1 MSPEPPPE
9 VPERTE
15 GRDAPAA
22 IWSWLAGVVD
32 SRRLFPLI
40 AAVLLMVIWAATWML
55 IRAHHAGVEE
65 RAEIAVVDLAQT
77 YEAQVVRALIQID
90 ATLKLI
96 RYAYAMRP
104 EASVLSE
111 LGAHGLLPLDLLF
124 EVSITDAKGQIVAS
138 TRDRMGTSV
147 AGQDFFEMQRQTEG
161 FVMSEPRLD
170 PSTGEWSVYFSRR
183 IAVVDN
189 GFAGVVVVA
198 TDPAYFVSSY
208 EAATMGERGML
219 GVLGSNGRFSALRT
233 GDTVSYGDTTDYSS
247 EFSEIDDGAASAV
260 KVSVSPWDG
269 ERRYTTAIELFS
281 FPATVVVGL
290 SEREQLAA
298 GNPRVVQYLW
308 SATIASGVALVFV
321 TILGRMSWQL
331 QQSQMR
337 LMQQQVITTERM
349 EHLAYHDSLTGL
361 PNRGLF
367 SKLLTQIIRQA
378 DRHGRHVSLL
388 FLDLDGFKTINDTLG
403 HDAGDDLLKEIARR
417 LTALLRGSDTVCRL
431 GGDEFVVLLPE
442 TTEEKYLTAVATKI
456 LDALSQPFELDQQKL
471 RITVS
476 IGISTYPQDGQ
487 NEQALMKN
495 ADIAMYDAKQGGKNN
510 FRFYSPA
517 LTAEHRD
524 ALPPENNPRRRDS
537 LPDRRTPD

>member
-361 PNRGLF
+361 PNR
-367 SKLLTQIIRQA
+367 R
-378 DRHGRHVSLL
+378 L
-388 FLDLDGFKTINDTLG
+388 FLDRLEQEVKRANRSSLPLSILFMDLDGFKEVNDSLG
-403 HDAGDDLLKEIARR
+403 HEAGDRLLSDVAER
-417 LTALLRGSDTVCRL
+417 LTDCVREDDTVARL
-431 GGDEFVVLLPE
+431 GGDEFTVI
-442 TTEEKYLTAVATKI
+442 LTGAKEREDVERVAQTI
-456 LDALSQPFELDQQKL
+456 IDALAMPFHIAQQSVQ
-471 RITVS
+471 ISVS
-476 IGISTYPQDGQ
+476 IGITLYPQDASSPD
-487 NEQALMKN
+487 ALLEA
-495 ADIAMYDAKQGGKNN
+495 ADQAMYKAKKSDSN
-510 FRFYSPA
+510 RMCFYDTSDKTDRDPA
-517 LTAEHRD
+517 
-524 ALPPENNPRRRDS
+524 
-537 LPDRRTPD
+537 